1 MDTITHREMRN
12 KSGEILRR
20 VESGETVQVSN
31 NGRPVA
37 LIVPINGHDLDALVA
52 RGEAR
57 AARTGSGSLARIA
70 RAKAAMPSQD
80 IVADVRGS
88 W

>member
-12 KSGEILRR
+12 NSGEILRR

-37 LIVPINGHDLDALVA
+37 LIVPINGHDLNALVA

-57 AARTGSGSLARIA
+57 AARTGSGSLATIV
-70 RAKAAMPSQD
+70 RANAGMPSQD
-80 IVADVRGS
+80 IVADVRGP